1 MARRARDVVTEKRRS
16 TRTALGKGIRGHI
29 KSTLAIEILNLSE
42 MGLLVELAS
51 TLRPG
56 STYDLSAIF
65 GGVPFSGLVRITRCR
80 AGGFASDDRG
90 QRVLL
95 YRAAGEFVGLSGEQL
110 ETLRLALSKRL
121 ASGASL
127 KRLT

>member
-1 MARRARDVVTEKRRS
+1 
-16 TRTALGKGIRGHI
+16 
-29 KSTLAIEILNLSE
+29 

-80 AGGFASDDRG
+80 AGGFASDDKG
-90 QRVLL
+90 ERVLL
-95 YRAAGEFVGLSGEQL
+95 FRAGGEFVGISEKQR
-110 ETLRLALSKRL
+110 EALRLALSKRT

-127 KRLT
+127 KRLN

>member
-1 MARRARDVVTEKRRS
+1 MVTEKRR
-16 TRTALGKGIRGHI
+16 TPRTSLAKGTRGHI

-42 MGLLVELAS
+42 TGLLVELAS

-56 STYDLSAIF
+56 STYDLNAIF

-80 AGGFASDDRG
+80 AGGFAADDNG
-90 QRVLL
+90 DRVLM
-95 YRAAGEFVGLSGEQL
+95 YRAGGEFVGLSERQL
-110 ETLRLALSKRL
+110 ETLHLALSRRL

>member
-1 MARRARDVVTEKRRS
+1 MTEKRRS
-16 TRTALGKGIRGHI
+16 PRTSLAKGTRGHL
-29 KSTLAIEILNLSE
+29 KATLAIEILNLSE
-42 MGLLVELAS
+42 MGLLVELPS

-56 STYDLSAIF
+56 STYDLTAIF

-80 AGGFASDDRG
+80 AGGFATDETG
-90 QRVLL
+90 ERVLL
-95 YRAAGEFVGLSGEQL
+95 FRAGGEFVGLSAKQL

>member
-1 MARRARDVVTEKRRS
+1 MVTEKRR
-16 TRTALGKGIRGHI
+16 TPRTSFTKGIRGHL

-42 MGLLVELAS
+42 MGILVELAS

-56 STYDLSAIF
+56 STYDLTAIF

-80 AGGFASDDRG
+80 AGGFVSDDKG
-90 QRVLL
+90 ERVLL
-95 YRAAGEFVGLSGEQL
+95 FRAGGEFVGLSGKQREVL
-110 ETLRLALSKRL
+110 NLALTKKL